1 MADGVARRT
10 AAGQRDDRLVSAQ
23 ESGLRGG
30 AFGSLAAR
38 SRAAVC
44 WTYMSKK
51 FDGDEP
57 SDEPTGVEE
66 KTSVVFGDTFRSRLE
81 VASKAPPCLIMLE
94 GPAGYV
100 GKQWP
105 IDSTDVIIGRSMTSN
120 IFVDDRSVSKS
131 HAKMVISGGD
141 VFVLDLESTNRTV
154 VNDEPIAPL
163 VPTKLANN
171 DQIKT
176 GNVLFKFLE
185 RGSVE
190 AVALEQLQTKS
201 EKDPLTGVYNKG
213 ALQTKGTESFRRA
226 KLLKVPLSIAVFD
239 IDHFKRINDTY
250 LHEAGDFCLREIAL
264 VVQNKLI
271 RLDDV
276 LARYGGE
283 EFVVLLFGSNLQQAI
298 EIGER
303 LRATIEGH
311 QFVWKGERIPL
322 TISVGVA
329 TKAPDMSVWEE
340 LFAKADTALYASKHG
355 GRNRV
360 SSI

>member
-1 MADGVARRT
+1 MSDKTPPFPSSVA
-10 AAGQRDDRLVSAQ
+10 
-23 ESGLRGG
+23 
-30 AFGSLAAR
+30 SLAAAK
-38 SRAAVC
+38 SAKLQDDENA
-44 WTYMSKK
+44 
-51 FDGDEP
+51 GD
-57 SDEPTGVEE
+57 E
-66 KTSVVFGDTFRSRLE
+66 KTSVVYGDTFRSKIE
-81 VASKAPPCLIMLE
+81 MASKAPPCLVMLE

-105 IDSTDVIIGRSMTSN
+105 IDVTDVIIGRSMTST

-131 HAKMVISGGD
+131 HAKLLLSGGE
-141 VFVLDLESTNRTV
+141 VYVLDLESTNRTV
-154 VNDEPIAPL
+154 VNDEAVPPL
-163 VPTKLANN
+163 VPIKLANN

-190 AVALEQLQTKS
+190 AVAIEQLQYKS

-213 ALQTKGTESFRRA
+213 ALRMKGNESFKRA

-239 IDHFKRINDTY
+239 IDHFKKINDTY
-250 LHEAGDFCLREIAL
+250 GHLAGDHCLRDLASA
-264 VVQNKLI
+264 VQTKLI

-283 EFVVLLFGSNLQQAI
+283 EFVVLLFGSHLDQAI

-303 LRATIEGH
+303 LRATIEAHPFTYEGA
-311 QFVWKGERIPL
+311 RIPL

-329 TKAPDMSVWEE
+329 AKMPEMSTWEE
-340 LFAKADTALYASKHG
+340 LFAKADAALYASKNA

-360 SSI
+360 SSL

>member
-1 MADGVARRT
+1 M
-10 AAGQRDDRLVSAQ
+10 
-23 ESGLRGG
+23 
-30 AFGSLAAR
+30 
-38 SRAAVC
+38 
-44 WTYMSKK
+44 M
-51 FDGDEP
+51 
-57 SDEPTGVEE
+57 
-66 KTSVVFGDTFRSRLE
+66 
-81 VASKAPPCLIMLE
+81 
-94 GPAGYV
+94 
-100 GKQWP
+100 
-105 IDSTDVIIGRSMTSN
+105 
-120 IFVDDRSVSKS
+120 
-131 HAKMVISGGD
+131 ISGGD
-141 VFVLDLESTNRTV
+141 VFVVDLESTNRTV
-154 VNDEPIAPL
+154 VNDEAIPPLTPI
-163 VPTKLANN
+163 KLANN

-190 AVALEQLQTKS
+190 AVAIEQLQTKS
-201 EKDPLTGVYNKG
+201 EKDALTGLYNKG

-239 IDHFKRINDTY
+239 IDHFKKINDTY
-250 LHEAGDFCLREIAL
+250 LHEGGDYCLRELAL

-303 LRATIEGH
+303 LRHTIETH
-311 QFVWKGERIPL
+311 AFTWKGQRIPL

-329 TKAPDMSVWEE
+329 TKMPEMATWEE
-340 LFAKADTALYASKHG
+340 LFAKADTALFASKNA

-360 SSI
+360 SSL